1 MKYPLWVFMLL
12 AVAFTG
18 CTDYGKNDDYG
29 HTDNTDNT
37 VWEEGGEAYY
47 NNVVDLQTRAGEKYE
62 TWSKTMDSLEAIKKL
77 QQFFLADTTV
87 TSATIGS
94 QGIAVQYSNGIRG
107 GILIDPQNSLERS
120 NLNFSPGTGQKTTA
134 DYSNPKSLLINKK
147 AILIFPVYRS
157 TWIPLIDD
165 IISKDNELL
174 PKVGFSTI
182 SVYKNQE
189 ATVDRFT
196 ELSDYGLID
205 IDSHGFAW
213 PTNKNIEQ
221 GYLQTGEVANP
232 NTTLKYWQDVIKG
245 DLTVIL
251 ESYTHLYFL
260 SPRFVAS
267 HNDFSK
273 DKVLFFAGFCYSNL
287 GGWLQISNLLG
298 GGGYFG
304 FDWMVRADRQHEWI
318 VDLITKLCNFQL
330 RPPFTTGNWM
340 SEPTPPKT
348 YKNENWDDVLVS
360 IHYTGDQDLA
370 LWQEPEVETLPV
382 TDVTVTTAK
391 CGGNVKSDGGIPIT
405 EKGVCWSTSENPT
418 IKDSHTLDGPGTGL
432 FTNTTDNLSPA
443 THYWIR
449 AYATNNSGTYY
460 GNQESFTTELG
471 GDYDGTFDY
480 DGRRYKFKNIGTQT
494 WMIEN
499 LAYLPSVNTVDSE
512 SEENPCYY
520 VYSYSGSDPEAAKAL
535 EEYKTYGVLYNLRSA
550 LTACPPGWHLPSDQE
565 WTKLEEFLGLTFD
578 PNEGIWRGVKA
589 MIGDKLKSSIG
600 WNSGNG
606 NNSSGFSALPGGQ
619 YSPYWEPKSYFWYKG
634 TDTRFWTST
643 AIYNESTGK
652 LLAGMMRELWSGN
665 AGVLRL
671 SDKPGNG
678 FSVRCVKD

>member
-1 MKYPLWVFMLL
+1 MKYHIWVFMLL

-18 CTDYGKNDDYG
+18 CTDYGNNGDYG
-29 HTDNTDNT
+29 NTNTTDNT
-37 VWEEGGEAYY
+37 VWEKGGEAYY

-87 TSATIGS
+87 TSATIGD
-94 QGIAVQYSNGIRG
+94 QGIAVQYSNGMRG
-107 GILIDPQNSLERS
+107 GILIDPQNGLENG
-120 NLNFSPGTGQKTTA
+120 NLNFRPGQKTIT
-134 DYSNPKSLLINKK
+134 DFSKPKSLVNNKK
-147 AILIFPVYRS
+147 AILIFAVYRS
-157 TWIPLIDD
+157 LWIDLIDE
-165 IISKDNELL
+165 IINIDNELL

-213 PTNKNIEQ
+213 PTNKNIQ
-221 GYLQTGEVANP
+221 KGYLQTGELANLI
-232 NTTLKYWQDVIKG
+232 TTLRYWKDVLKG
-245 DLTVIL
+245 DLAVIM
-251 ESYTHLYFL
+251 ESNTQLYFL
-260 SPRFVAS
+260 SPQFLAS

-273 DKVLFFAGFCYSNL
+273 DNVLFFAGFCYSNL

-304 FDWMVRADRQHEWI
+304 FDWEVRADRQKEWI
-318 VDLITKLCNFQL
+318 VDLITKLCDFRI

-340 SEPTPPKT
+340 KEPTPPKWYT
-348 YKNENWDDVLVS
+348 NQNRGGVTVS

-370 LWQEPEVETLPV
+370 FWQEPEVETLPV
-382 TDVTVTTAK
+382 TDVTTTTAK
-391 CGGNVKSDGGIPIT
+391 CGGDVKSDGGIPIT

-418 IKDSHTLDGPGTGL
+418 ISNNNTMDGTGL
-432 FTNTTDNLSPA
+432 GSFNSTIDNLTPS
-443 THYWIR
+443 TQYWIR

-460 GNQESFTTELG
+460 GNQQSFTTELG
-471 GDYDGTFDY
+471 GDYDGTFDF

-499 LAYLPSVNTVDSE
+499 LAYLPSVNTIDTY

-520 VYSYSGSDPEAAKAL
+520 VYSYSGSDPEAAKAV
-535 EEYKTYGVLYNLRSA
+535 EEYKIYGVLYNLPAA
-550 LTACPPGWHLPSDQE
+550 LTACPPGWHLPSDEE

-578 PNEGIWRGVKA
+578 PDEGIWRGVKA
-589 MIGDKLKSSIG
+589 MIGEKLKSSSG
-600 WNSGNG
+600 WESGGNG
-606 NNSSGFSALPGGQ
+606 NNSSGFGALPGGQ
-619 YSPYWEPKSYFWYKG
+619 YSPYWESTHYFGSKG
-634 TDTRFWTST
+634 TDTKFWTSK
-643 AIYNESTGK
+643 ALYNEISWK
-652 LLAGMMRELWSGN
+652 LIAGMMRELWCCN
-665 AGVLRL
+665 TGVVYLAEK
-671 SDKPGNG
+671 SGNG